1 MRKCA
6 DRTDAFTVNFPGMG
20 GVHFVATSEGARE
33 ILTLPR
39 EILSA
44 PTPNPIEPIVGPS
57 SVILTSGD
65 QHRRQRR
72 LLSPAFRG
80 AQMRGRAR
88 AMAQAVTADSARW
101 RAGDRIA
108 LHQVAQAITKRI
120 IIQTVLGVGPGP
132 GGDAFDEV
140 VSALLNTNTAPL
152 MLVPGL
158 RREFAGRGP
167 WARLLRLRKQFNGM
181 LSEQISS
188 GRRYPTTANGTVLG
202 QLLAET
208 YQDAGSDIEL
218 QEQLRTLLVAG
229 HDTTASALAW
239 ALYHIHREVGV
250 RERIAEEL
258 ASEPPPE
265 EMPKLPYLSAVISE
279 TLRMHPAVP
288 IVLRKLSE
296 PRTVIGLDLRAG
308 DIVGIAV
315 PALHFNPS
323 IWRDPYRFDPD
334 RFLEY
339 TPTPFEYVPFGGGY
353 RRCPGA
359 AFAHNELAI
368 AIGTVM
374 RDVTLRVPASE
385 HGRKPP
391 RAVPRGI
398 ATVPHREITLEVA
411 QRN

>member
-1 MRKCA
+1 MRRCA
-6 DRTDAFTVNFPGMG
+6 ERTDAFTVNFPGMG
-20 GVHFVATSEGARE
+20 GVHFVATAEGARE

-39 EILSA
+39 EVLSA

-57 SVILTSGD
+57 SVILTSGE

-72 LLSPAFRG
+72 MLSPAFRG
-80 AQMRGRAR
+80 AQMRGRAYT
-88 AMAQAVTADSARW
+88 MAQAVTADSADW

-108 LHQVAQAITKRI
+108 LRQVSQAITKRI
-120 IIQTVLGVGPGP
+120 IIQIVLGVGSGP
-132 GGDAFDEV
+132 SGDAFDRV
-140 VSALLNTNTAPL
+140 VSGLLNANTAPL

-167 WARLLRLRKQFNGM
+167 WARLLRLRRQFNEM

-188 GRRYPTTANGTVLG
+188 GRRCPTAATGTILG
-202 QLLAET
+202 QLLAES
-208 YQDAGSDIEL
+208 YQDAGNDIEL

-239 ALYHIHREVGV
+239 ALYHIHHEVGV
-250 RERIAEEL
+250 RERITEEL
-258 ASEPPPE
+258 SSDPAPE
-265 EMPKLPYLSAVISE
+265 DMPKLPYLSAVISE

-296 PRTVIGLDLRAG
+296 PRSVVGLDLRAG

-323 IWRDPYRFDPD
+323 IWRDPYLFNPD

-339 TPTPFEYVPFGGGY
+339 SPTPFEYVPFGGGY

-368 AIGTVM
+368 AIGTMM

-385 HGRKPP
+385 RGRRPP

-398 ATVPHREITLEVA
+398 ASVPHREITLEVA

>member
-65 QHRRQRR
+65 RHRRQRR

-101 RAGDRIA
+101 RAGDRIT
-108 LHQVAQAITKRI
+108 LHQVSQAITKRI

-152 MLVPGL
+152 MLIPGL

-188 GRRYPTTANGTVLG
+188 GRRCPTTANGTILG

-208 YQDAGSDIEL
+208 YQDAGDSSTCSSPATT
-218 QEQLRTLLVAG
+218 QRLLPWHG
-229 HDTTASALAW
+229 RCTTSTAKS
-239 ALYHIHREVGV
+239 VS
-250 RERIAEEL
+250 
-258 ASEPPPE
+258 ASE
-265 EMPKLPYLSAVISE
+265 S
-279 TLRMHPAVP
+279 
-288 IVLRKLSE
+288 
-296 PRTVIGLDLRAG
+296 PRNWR
-308 DIVGIAV
+308 
-315 PALHFNPS
+315 PS
-323 IWRDPYRFDPD
+323 HRR
-334 RFLEY
+334 
-339 TPTPFEYVPFGGGY
+339 
-353 RRCPGA
+353 RRCRSCR
-359 AFAHNELAI
+359 
-368 AIGTVM
+368 TC
-374 RDVTLRVPASE
+374 RR
-385 HGRKPP
+385 
-391 RAVPRGI
+391 
-398 ATVPHREITLEVA
+398 
-411 QRN
+411 